1 MFFGNHWLVGLYTQD
16 VAVAAVASSLL
27 LYAAAFQLPDGVQAL
42 SGGALRG
49 LKDTRMPMFITVL
62 AYWGLGMP
70 LGAGLAFGL
79 GGGAQGL
86 WAGLIMGLSAE
97 AGLLRWA
104 FVQLAREQ
112 VGTDRRSVVGG
123 RECVRTC

>member
-27 LYAAAFQLPDGVQAL
+27 PYAAAFQLPDGVQAL

-49 LKDTRMPMFITVL
+49 PKDTRLPMFITVL

-70 LGAGLAFGL
+70 LGAGVAVVFWW
-79 GGGAQGL
+79 GAQGL
-86 WAGLIMGLSAE
+86 WAGRFSGLGA
-97 AGLLRWA
+97 AWGVLGWGLC
-104 FVQLAREQ
+104 
-112 VGTDRRSVVGG
+112 RRGG
-123 RECVRTC
+123 